1 MKNFC
6 LLLAFVLGMAVNMNA
21 ITYEEAFNSI
31 KAMPQMKGV
40 EGTVISDDN
49 DLAYIGISDGEL
61 VMWSGEVSGQ
71 TAPYGNA
78 LYKIMGELPAAEL
91 IKGMLNDQTI
101 FVIFAK
107 KVSEN
112 SNRILILS
120 DSAGAGF
127 TGAIIGYIADPE
139 LNALRNSILIPRP
152 TGGTALY
159 INAMNF

>member
-1 MKNFC
+1 MKKIC
-6 LLLAFVLGMAVNMNA
+6 LLLALVLSMAVNMNA

-31 KAMPQMKGV
+31 KALPEMKGV

-49 DLAYIGISDGEL
+49 DLAYIGITNREL
-61 VMWSGEVSGQ
+61 VVWSGEVSGQ
-71 TAPYGNA
+71 TAPYGDA

-107 KVSEN
+107 KVAEN

-139 LNALRNSILIPRP
+139 LNALRNSILSPRP